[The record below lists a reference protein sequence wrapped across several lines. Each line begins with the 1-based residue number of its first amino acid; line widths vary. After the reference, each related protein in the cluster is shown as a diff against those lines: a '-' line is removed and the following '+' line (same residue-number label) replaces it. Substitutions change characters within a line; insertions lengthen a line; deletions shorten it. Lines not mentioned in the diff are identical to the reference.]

1 MNRVKEARIN
11 AGLKQNEL
19 AERLQIGRS
28 TISEWEKQLRD
39 PKSDMLMKI
48 ADICGCSVD
57 FLLLNDKHIK
67 EEAPLSPAALRIAR
81 IYDNSN
87 DKIKAAF
94 EAVAAITEA

>member
-1 MNRVKEARIN
+1 MNRVKEARTN

-19 AERLQIGRS
+19 ADRLKIGKS
-28 TISEWEKQLRD
+28 TISEWEKQIRD

-48 ADICGCSVD
+48 ADICGCTVD
-57 FLLLNDKHIK
+57 YLLLNDRYDK
-67 EEAPLSPAALRIAR
+67 EAPLSPEALRIAR

-87 DKIKAAF
+87 EKIKAAF